1 MAIYSGL
8 FPPACYQSPFMAES
22 VQFQQ
27 VSGVPGLVLSSARLK
42 GFSFGRHFH
51 LDFHI
56 GLMAHG
62 ALYQRF
68 NGKSE
73 LHAPGTIALM
83 PPGEIHDGTAVDG
96 DACTLKTFRLSH
108 ELLVNAAQDI
118 SGRHREPEFAGTL
131 LEDPGLA
138 SRLLQLHIAMQGQD
152 PVGGLEV
159 ETQWLILL
167 ERLLSQS
174 RTIAPEASPG
184 GLSRIQW
191 ERVRD
196 YCFSHLGEKITLD
209 ELAALCALGRFQFIK
224 QFKQSIGMTPHAWLL
239 RLRLERACALLSQ
252 GSRAIAMVA
261 QEVGFYDQSH
271 FNRAFRQAYGVAPS
285 RYKS

>member
-1 MAIYSGL
+1 
-8 FPPACYQSPFMAES
+8 MAES

-27 VSGVPGLVLSSARLK
+27 VSGIPGLVLSTARLD

-51 LDFHI
+51 LDLHI
-56 GLMAHG
+56 GLVAHG
-62 ALYQRF
+62 AMHQQF

-73 LHAPGTIALM
+73 LQAPRSIALM
-83 PPGEIHDGTAVDG
+83 PAGEIHDGIAVDG
-96 DACTLKTFRLSH
+96 DGCILKTFRLAP
-108 ELLVNAAQDI
+108 ELLASVARDL
-118 SGRHREPEFAGTL
+118 SGREREPEFAGAL
-131 LEDPGLA
+131 LEDPALA
-138 SRLLQLHIAMQGQD
+138 GDFLRLHSAMQRDEGAGHLDAQA
-152 PVGGLEV
+152 
-159 ETQWLILL
+159 QWLLLL
-167 ERLLSQS
+167 ERLLRQS
-174 RTIAPEASPG
+174 RTIVPEASQG
-184 GLSRIQW
+184 GLSRVQW

-196 YCFSHLGEKITLD
+196 YCFSHLADKITLD
-209 ELAALCALGRFQFIK
+209 ELAGLCALGRFQFIK
-224 QFKQSIGMTPHAWLL
+224 QFKQTVGMTPHAWLL